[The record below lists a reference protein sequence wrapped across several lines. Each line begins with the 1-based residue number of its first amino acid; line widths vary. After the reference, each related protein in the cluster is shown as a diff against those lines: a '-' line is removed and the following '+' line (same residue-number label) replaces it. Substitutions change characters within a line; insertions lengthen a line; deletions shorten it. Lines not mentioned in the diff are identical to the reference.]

1 MADLITKGLK
11 QAKYVIDFLNE
22 WKGAGSHS
30 MSDVQAALL
39 SAIQLSGL
47 QPDAAIVDADP
58 CNTAV
63 LTPILTSVVPLESK
77 QDLKNALPKMKT
89 WGDLK
94 TFFDTG
100 AKRGIGEFIATTKRF
115 FDPNSD
121 AILRA
126 APISGVIQEVAKS
139 LKKIGVP
146 EGKIN
151 KIGKDGTL
159 DEYISSGIPIDTQ
172 TVAEARATGKALMQ
186 QIAKMEAE
194 EALAFDTMA
203 LLFATNTLV
212 QRGEISAIR
221 SLELGERVDAYK
233 LKPLHEITDRLMVIG
248 QGGLESIAEISK
260 QEKRE
265 KSASEAAVSFSSAA
279 AATETASSV
288 MAAASDVCFGWQEG
302 KCTEPVCPRGW
313 AHPPAAKGR
322 KIFPSQATLKAMAAQ
337 QKGNRYFEGDSGG
350 NPRPRGKQQVR
361 FQNRGRESDKDGQVA
376 NRWQIDED

>member
-1 MADLITKGLK
+1 M
-11 QAKYVIDFLNE
+11 
-22 WKGAGSHS
+22 
-30 MSDVQAALL
+30 
-39 SAIQLSGL
+39 
-47 QPDAAIVDADP
+47 
-58 CNTAV
+58 
-63 LTPILTSVVPLESK
+63 
-77 QDLKNALPKMKT
+77 
-89 WGDLK
+89 
-94 TFFDTG
+94 
-100 AKRGIGEFIATTKRF
+100 
-115 FDPNSD
+115 
-121 AILRA
+121 
-126 APISGVIQEVAKS
+126 AKS

-146 EGKIN
+146 GGTIN

-159 DEYISSGIPIDTQ
+159 DEYLSSGKAIDTQ
-172 TVAEARATGKALMQ
+172 NVAEARATGKALMQ

-279 AATETASSV
+279 AAAETASSV

-313 AHPPAAKGR
+313 AHPPAAK
-322 KIFPSQATLKAMAAQ
+322 
-337 QKGNRYFEGDSGG
+337 
-350 NPRPRGKQQVR
+350 
-361 FQNRGRESDKDGQVA
+361 VA
-376 NRWQIDED
+376 IVIKFIIYIYIYIKEQ